1 MDLSGSCT
9 GHQSRL
15 GRASELKQWNLAVCT
30 QVTKRY
36 IQLFAR
42 RKAAP
47 VGRPFEIYARMSG
60 FLKTPEGELSKL
72 ADLQKCE
79 RVKKILS
86 GQTERMHRPCR
97 HSSEKSDSERWPY
110 SATGSSRGESVLG
123 YYGGRIHG
131 EPSHFDCNG
140 TSGFASGS
148 HESWFIGGERS
159 ARLARHASTAGYFSA
174 EGPNVTPA
182 VCNGRSLR
190 RCH

>member
-1 MDLSGSCT
+1 MLNSLGADGPEWILHWSSIP
-9 GHQSRL
+9 L
-15 GRASELKQWNLAVCT
+15 GRASDLEQWDVAVCT
-30 QVTKRY
+30 QFTKRY

-60 FLKTPEGELSKL
+60 FFKTPEGELSKL

-79 RVKKILS
+79 RLKKILS

-123 YYGGRIHG
+123 YYGGRI
-131 EPSHFDCNG
+131 PP
-140 TSGFASGS
+140 
-148 HESWFIGGERS
+148 IKMPV
-159 ARLARHASTAGYFSA
+159 LILLTAG
-174 EGPNVTPA
+174 
-182 VCNGRSLR
+182 R
-190 RCH
+190 